1 MNFDGMAHPSYTLF
15 CDMRKFLL
23 SIVSLVVLSALVT
36 GSLTGCADDKQQS
49 DTLSDTTV
57 IAPVKSAEPGD
68 GLEVL
73 TAEGEL
79 EDVSK
84 SMVILTDDSGNS
96 VEFTYGDYLDKDN
109 PEVYDELDVDNP
121 SKIKVSYVK
130 VKHGDVMED
139 SVISIHKVD

>member
-1 MNFDGMAHPSYTLF
+1 
-15 CDMRKFLL
+15 MRKFIL
-23 SIVSLVVLSALVT
+23 SLVALVIASAFVA
-36 GSLTGCADDKQQS
+36 GSLAGCDSEKTQS
-49 DTLSDTTV
+49 DTLDTTV
-57 IAPVKSAEPGD
+57 IAPVKSAQVDD
-68 GLEVL
+68 GLDVL